1 MLRHG
6 LPQPYRCGSLTAP
19 CIVHSSIMVLRRID
33 ILKAE
38 NICNKINIAC
48 FLIQRRTVRTTQFMR
63 RNFLRCRHLGRIFLL
78 QIFHRLDVDPFS
90 LRRLEECVF
99 VSCHRCNTC
108 ADFDILFQCLGNFIS
123 KVDKHFIST
132 FSKHFD
138 AIVFKIDILNI

>member
-1 MLRHG
+1 
-6 LPQPYRCGSLTAP
+6 
-19 CIVHSSIMVLRRID
+19 
-33 ILKAE
+33 
-38 NICNKINIAC
+38 
-48 FLIQRRTVRTTQFMR
+48 MR
-63 RNFLRCRHLGRIFLL
+63 RNFLRCRHLGRIFLH

-90 LRRLEECVF
+90 LRRIEECVF
-99 VSCHRCNTC
+99 VSCHRRNTC